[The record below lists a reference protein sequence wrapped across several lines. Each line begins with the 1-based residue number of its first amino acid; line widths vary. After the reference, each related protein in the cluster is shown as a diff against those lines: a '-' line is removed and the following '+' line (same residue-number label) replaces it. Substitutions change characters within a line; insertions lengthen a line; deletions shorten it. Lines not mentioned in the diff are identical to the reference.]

1 MNTTAA
7 TETPQAVMPP
17 TINHTIQAIIKYAGR
32 GFRQVE
38 IAKAVG
44 VEESYV
50 SQVLSTPEYAA
61 LVEQFAV
68 AQSEENEKFDEKLD
82 KVEATALDIVSR
94 KLNMATNLRDALNAA
109 TRLNAMKRRR
119 DTAPATRAPQATIV
133 PLILPQVVA
142 VKYIANQQSEIV
154 EVEGRTMLSA
164 TPASLEGLAQRVLGR
179 ELKKPAETAIP
190 LPQDSRA
197 EVVLQQ
203 LENSPRRR
211 RTAAADI
218 TVHDLI

>member
-1 MNTTAA
+1 MSTTAV
-7 TETPQAVMPP
+7 TETSQAAMPP
-17 TINHTIQAIIKYAGR
+17 TINHTIQSIIKCAGR
-32 GFRQVE
+32 GFKQVE
-38 IAKAVG
+38 IARTVG

-50 SQVLSTPEYAA
+50 SQILSTPEYAA

-68 AQSEENEKFDEKLD
+68 AQTEENERFDEKLD
-82 KVEATALDIVSR
+82 KTEATALEIVAR

-119 DTAPATRAPQATIV
+119 DTAPATRAPQATVV
-133 PLILPQVVA
+133 PLILPQIAVVNY
-142 VKYIANQQSEIV
+142 VANAKSEIV

-164 TPASLEGLAQRVLGR
+164 SPASLEALAQKVLGR
-179 ELKKPAETAIP
+179 ELRKPVENAVP

-211 RTAAADI
+211 TRASDI
-218 TVHDLI
+218 SISDLI

>member
-1 MNTTAA
+1 MSTTAV

-17 TINHTIQAIIKYAGR
+17 TVSHTIQAIIKFAGR
-32 GFRQVE
+32 GFKQVE

-82 KVEATALDIVSR
+82 KTEATALDIVAR

-119 DTAPATRAPQATIV
+119 DTAPATRAPQAQIV
-133 PLILPQVVA
+133 PLMLPQIAIVNYVA
-142 VKYIANQQSEIV
+142 NAQAEIV

-164 TPASLEGLAQRVLGR
+164 SPSSLEALAKQVLGR
-179 ELKKPAETAIP
+179 ELRKPAETALP

-203 LENSPRRR
+203 LETTPRRVR
-211 RTAAADI
+211 SRAADI
-218 TVHDLI
+218 TITDLI